1 MAMRAAGSKVLT
13 ELCVDIATNNLLV
26 QEGGKLGMGGPLR
39 TEHTDAVSATSPTFT
54 SSCGAAMNP
63 LRERTQPH
71 PIEVAGVG
79 GHFKDHQ

>member
-1 MAMRAAGSKVLT
+1 MRAAGSKVLT
-13 ELCVDIATNNLLV
+13 ELCVDTATNILLV

-54 SSCGAAMNP
+54 SSCGAAMSP

-79 GHFKDHQ
+79 GHLKDDQ